1 MYSCAQGLIN
11 TLSKSKETADEI
23 AEKAAEAR
31 ETEKMIDQTRNE
43 YRPVAVRAS
52 LLFFCVADMAKVDP
66 MYQARGHVIII
77 TTVICAARLALLDSC
92 FTLSLAS

>member
-1 MYSCAQGLIN
+1 MQGLIN

-66 MYQARGHVIII
+66 MYQVCDHAVII
-77 TTVICAARLALLDSC
+77 TAVTRAARLAPSEFK
-92 FTLSLAS
+92 FTLSLAL